1 MADSNST
8 NAVNFSSGRRSA
20 FRRDAR
26 LRSSSAQRSSR
37 HEISDALP
45 FGRLCY
51 GGANAA
57 SNAVSYAMHY
67 SRSRAAVIRV
77 YDDTSEARRT
87 YSGVGDGL
95 GEVVSIAGDGVGE
108 AASAAGNTAL
118 PDIFVL
124 SCHWRCKS
132 SGPSC
137 RWAGRSCFAGSP
149 AVPCDRWDI
158 IVESSC
164 IILSFSASI

>member
-1 MADSNST
+1 M
-8 NAVNFSSGRRSA
+8 
-20 FRRDAR
+20 
-26 LRSSSAQRSSR
+26 
-37 HEISDALP
+37 SDGLS
-45 FGRLCY
+45 FGRLLY
-51 GGANAA
+51 DTQGNAIG
-57 SNAVSYAMHY
+57 YALHS
-67 SRSRAAVIRV
+67 SRSHDAVIRV
-77 YDDTSEARRT
+77 YDETGKARRT

-137 RWAGRSCFAGSP
+137 RWAGRSCFAGSA
-149 AVPCDRWDI
+149 AVACEELGI
-158 IVESSC
+158 MVESCC